1 MAIHP
6 ALTLATIDLS
16 GEGGVPRSTLYDDV
30 YHSFDGG
37 LGQSRFVF
45 LQGNCLPQRWQ
56 ERSLFTILETGFG
69 LGLNF
74 LTTWA
79 AWRADAQ
86 HCRSL
91 HFISLEKHPFS
102 RTDLQT
108 LHQQWPELAPLAH
121 RLQQQW
127 PLLTPGFHRLQ
138 LDEGVT
144 LTLIFGDAL
153 QWLPQ
158 LEAEVDAFYLDGF
171 SPGKN
176 PELWGERLLRQVA
189 RLADPEATCA
199 TYTIAAAVR
208 RGLAT
213 AGFTVEKWPGYGG
226 KRDMLHGHYSRPR
239 PRRRAFPAGQRALVI
254 GAGIAGSSIAQRL
267 AARGWQL
274 SVFDRQ
280 PGPGLEAS
288 GNRAGILQPV
298 LSLDDNLQARLS
310 RACLDYGVRHLPQL
324 PPTFAWGQ
332 SGVLQ
337 LARDAEQEQR
347 QRQIIETLQLPPEF
361 ARFVNRQQA
370 SALSGQPMPCGG
382 WWFAGSGW
390 LQPAALC
397 ATQLGMDGIE
407 TFYSSTVARIAREGD
422 CWRVYNECDTLL
434 GEAPHLIL
442 ANAAD
447 ACQLIPQLPLHKLR
461 RQVSHLAQQD
471 LPALDVVLCR
481 DGYLTPALD
490 GIACLG
496 ASRDD
501 DADGLQA
508 SVAAHHSNLH
518 KLAQL
523 LPGLATRIDAA
534 TLSGRVGY
542 RPTTPDRL
550 PLIGAIPDFSSP
562 PRGGTSQLH
571 QLPRLPGLYGL
582 LGFGARGLT
591 WAPLAAEL
599 LASQLCAEPLPL
611 ERELVAAVD
620 PGRFWLRELRQLT

>member
-1 MAIHP
+1 MAVHP
-6 ALTLATIDLS
+6 PLTLADWHIGAD
-16 GEGGVPRSTLYDDV
+16 GVPRSAVFDDV
-30 YHSFDGG
+30 YHSWDGG

-45 LQGNCLPQRWQ
+45 LQGNQLPQRWAG
-56 ERSLFTILETGFG
+56 RAVFTILETGFG

-74 LTTWA
+74 LATWA
-79 AWRADAQ
+79 AWKADAQ

-102 RTDLQT
+102 RADLQT

-189 RLADPEATCA
+189 RLADPGATCA

-239 PRRRAFPAGQRALVI
+239 PRRRVLPAGKHALVI

-267 AARGWQL
+267 AARDWQV
-274 SVFDRQ
+274 SVLDRQ

-288 GNRAGILQPV
+288 GNKAGILQPV

-310 RACLDYGVRHLPQL
+310 RACLDYGVRHLQHLPQ
-324 PPTFAWGQ
+324 TFSWGQ
-332 SGVLQ
+332 AGVLQ
-337 LARDAEQEQR
+337 LARDADQEQR
-347 QRQIIETLQLPPEF
+347 QRQIIETLQLPAEF
-361 ARFVNRQQA
+361 ARFVDREQA
-370 SALSGQPMPCGG
+370 SALCGQPLPCGG
-382 WWFAGSGW
+382 WWFATSGW

-397 ATQLGMDGIE
+397 ATQVRAAGIE
-407 TFYSSTVARIAREGD
+407 TLYSITVEHIAHEGGL
-422 CWRVYNECDTLL
+422 WRVYDAHDTLL
-434 GEAPHLIL
+434 GEAPLLIL

-447 ACQLIPQLPLHKLR
+447 ACHLIPQLPLQRLR
-461 RQVSHLAQQD
+461 RQVSHIPQQD

-481 DGYLTPALD
+481 DGYLTPAVE

-501 DADGLQA
+501 EGEDLRV
-508 SVAAHHSNLH
+508 SVAAHHSNLD

-523 LPGLATRIDAA
+523 LPGLATRLDAA

-550 PLIGAIPDFSSP
+550 PLIGAIPDFNSP

-599 LASQLCAEPLPL
+599 LASQVCGEPLPL